1 LFVAALQQEKVF
13 AGAVPQWVQQ
23 VRRALLQSVRQVP
36 PRLPQWLTQVSCWV
50 SQLFRQVSKALMA
63 MQSWVWPQQAT
74 VPLALEQVPVAVVQL
89 SVDPAEHVAVQV
101 WVAETIA
108 GLPHIARNTTVN
120 SPAITKALR
129 MLSPFR

>member
-1 LFVAALQQEKVF
+1 MFVALLQQEKVF
-13 AGAVPQWVQQ
+13 AGCVPQWDQQ
-23 VRRALLQSVRQVP
+23 VRRAVLQSVKQEP
-36 PRLPQWLTQVSCWV
+36 PWPGQWLMQVSCWV
-50 SQLFRQVSKALMA
+50 SQLFRQVSQALMA
-63 MQSWVWPQQAT
+63 MQSWVWPQQVT
-74 VPLALEQVPVAVVQL
+74 LPLALEQVPVATVQL

-108 GLPHIARNTTVN
+108 GLPHIARNTTVI